1 MEKEKQY
8 KNAGSAPHP
17 PRSASPLR
25 SSKNLGGL
33 SWLRWPLEHYSIML
47 LIIAILFMLGIY
59 GMHIMPKDEFP
70 HATIRQGVVVAVYPG
85 ATSEEIE
92 QQVARPL
99 ERYLFT
105 FGEVKRSK
113 TTTTSQNDMCIAM
126 VELNDDV
133 NNKDEVWS
141 KIKHG
146 LNAFKSQLPAGVLA
160 IVVNDDFGNTSALL
174 IAIESGQRSY
184 RELREYSDN
193 LSDRLRR
200 IPSVANVKLFG
211 EQKEQISLYVDR
223 QRLQAYGIG
232 QQMLFSRLQSQGITT
247 MSGSISDDDQQV
259 PIHVEATENSVEEV
273 ANQIIFSDPATGNVV
288 RVRDVARVVREYDS
302 NSSRIEQ
309 DGHPCVLLSMEMT
322 PGNNVVQYGA
332 EVDRVLKEF
341 RESELPDDVTITRIA
356 DKPKVVSMSI
366 TSFLRDLLISMAVI
380 ILVMMVLFPLRSAI
394 VAAITIPLSTFVS
407 VAIMYMVG
415 IELNIVTLAALIVV
429 LGMIVDNA
437 IVVIDGYLEYLGKGY
452 EPKEAA
458 IESARQYFMPMML
471 ATLCICAIFYP
482 FLITMKG
489 VFHDCLEDFPWTITI
504 NLMVSLVLAVTVIPF
519 LEVKIIKKPQQ
530 QTHPLPLPA
539 VRGVITSAAEEPADS
554 PPSQRGA
561 GGGSITRWVQ
571 KTYDGVLNKT
581 FRHPWLT
588 MLIGLGV
595 ILLSLIIVPALKIRL
610 FPYADRDQF
619 AVEIF
624 LPDGKGLK
632 ETEAVAD
639 SVYRV
644 LSNDE
649 RITGITSFIGC
660 SSPRFM
666 DAYAPQMAGKNY
678 AQFIVNTTSDKA
690 TLELLANY
698 QPQLSEAF
706 PNAYVKFKRLDYLS
720 VPELEYRFYSDNL
733 DSLHVVAERL
743 MERMREMPELEWVH
757 TDFLQPYPIINVE
770 LDPVASAQLG
780 LTRTTAAIAL
790 SATTSDLRVG
800 QIWERRQVGDHSSG
814 MGDYELPIVVKDH
827 ADITFSDIQNV
838 GIATPVTMLSG
849 GLNTTNSTVPLRQ
862 VAKVTPKWTESR
874 IMHRGGERCIT
885 VTAQFK
891 QGVFTSPVEQRIA
904 SIMQREI
911 KLPQG
916 VRCEVGGEIEYGDE
930 ALPQIFGGIAIA
942 MLIVFF
948 FLLFNFKKYG
958 ITLVCMV
965 ALALMIPGALIG
977 LGLMN
982 RALGLTSIFG
992 LITLMGMIMRNEILI
1007 FEHANELVKRSLT
1020 PNPSP
1025 KERGV
1030 DTLASEEGNLQD
1042 YSLPSPLGEGQGVR
1056 LYNEAVRQA
1065 AYDAGKRRMVPIFLT
1080 TATTAVGVVPMII
1093 AQSSFWMPVGVTI
1106 FAGGIGSLILVVTM
1120 LPVVYWKVNLKKKEN
1135 PPPSPSL

>member
-1 MEKEKQY
+1 METRQY
-8 KNAGSAPHP
+8 TNAGSEPQP
-17 PRSASPLR
+17 P
-25 SSKNLGGL
+25 NLGGFVG
-33 SWLRWPLEHYSIML
+33 WLRWPLEHYSITL
-47 LIIAILFMLGIY
+47 LIITILFVLGIY
-59 GMHIMPKDEFP
+59 GMYVMPKDEFP

-105 FGEVKRSK
+105 YGEVKRAK
-113 TTTTSQNDMCIAM
+113 TTTTSQNGMCIAM

-146 LNAFKSQLPAGVLA
+146 LNAFKAQLPSGVLA

-174 IAIESGQRSY
+174 IAIESSQRSY
-184 RELREYSDN
+184 RELKQYSDD

-200 IPSVANVKLFG
+200 IPSVANVKMFG

-232 QQMLFSRLQSQGITT
+232 QQMLFSRLQAQGVTT

-259 PIHVEATENSVEEV
+259 PIHIEPTANSVEEI
-273 ANQIIFSDPATGNVV
+273 ANQIIFSDPATGKVA
-288 RVRDVARVVREYDS
+288 RVRDVARVVREYDG
-302 NSSRIEQ
+302 NAARIEQ

-322 PGNNVVQYGA
+322 AGNNVVIYGE
-332 EVDRVLKEF
+332 EVDKVLQQF
-341 RESELPDDVTITRIA
+341 REDELPDDVTITRIA
-356 DKPKVVSMSI
+356 DKPKVVAMSVS
-366 TSFLRDLLISMAVI
+366 SFLRDLLISMAVI
-380 ILVMMVLFPLRSAI
+380 ILVMMVLFPIRSAI
-394 VAAITIPLSTFVS
+394 VAAVTIPLSTFVS
-407 VAIMYMVG
+407 VAIMYMAG

-429 LGMIVDNA
+429 LGMIVDNS

-452 EPKEAA
+452 EPNEAA
-458 IESARQYFMPMML
+458 LESARQYFMPMML
-471 ATLCICAIFYP
+471 ATVCICAIFYP
-482 FLITMKG
+482 FLLTFKG
-489 VFHDCLEDFPWTITI
+489 MFLDALQDFPWTITI
-504 NLMVSLVLAVTVIPF
+504 NLMVSLLLAVTVIPF
-519 LEVKIIKKPQQ
+519 LEVRIIKPDKVS
-530 QTHPLPLPA
+530 TGGNA
-539 VRGVITSAAEEPADS
+539 ITK
-554 PPSQRGA
+554 
-561 GGGSITRWVQ
+561 WVQ
-571 KTYDGVLNKT
+571 RTYERVLDWT
-581 FRHPWLT
+581 FQHPWLT
-588 MLIGLGV
+588 ISGGIGV
-595 ILLSLIIVPALKIRL
+595 ILLSLLILPTLKIRL

-624 LPDGKGLK
+624 LPDGKGIK

-644 LSNDE
+644 LRPDE
-649 RITGITSFIGC
+649 RVTGITSFLGC

-666 DAYAPQMAGKNY
+666 DVYAPQMAGKNF

-690 TLELLANY
+690 TLELLAEY
-698 QPQLSEAF
+698 QPRLSEAF
-706 PNAYVKFKRLDYLS
+706 PNAYVKFKRLDYMS
-720 VPELEYRFYSDNL
+720 VPELEYRFYGDDL

-743 MERMREMPELEWVH
+743 MERMRQMPELEWVH
-757 TDFLQPYPIINVE
+757 TDFMQPYPIINVE

-780 LTRTTAAIAL
+780 ITRTTAALAL
-790 SATTSDLRVG
+790 SATSSDLRIG
-800 QIWERRQVGDHSSG
+800 QIWERQRTGEHGSEA
-814 MGDYELPIVVKDH
+814 GDYELPIVVKDN
-827 ADITFSDIQNV
+827 ADMTYSDIQNL
-838 GIATPVTMLSG
+838 GLATPVSMLSG
-849 GLNTTNSTVPLRQ
+849 GLHSTNSTVPLRQ
-862 VAKVTPKWTESR
+862 VARVGPKWSESR

-885 VTAQFK
+885 VTAQFA
-891 QGVFTSPVEQRIA
+891 QGVYTSPVEQRVA
-904 SIMQREI
+904 KMMTDEI
-911 KLPQG
+911 QLPQG

-930 ALPQIFGGIAIA
+930 ALPQIFAGISIA

-958 ITLVCMV
+958 ITTVCMA
-965 ALALMIPGALIG
+965 ALGLMIPGALVG

-1007 FEHANELVKRSLT
+1007 FEHAIDLIKNKELRMTNEEFATAITRQTHNELVRK
-1020 PNPSP
+1020 
-1025 KERGV
+1025 
-1030 DTLASEEGNLQD
+1030 
-1042 YSLPSPLGEGQGVR
+1042 
-1056 LYNEAVRQA
+1056 A

-1106 FAGGIGSLILVVTM
+1106 FAGGIGSLIMVVVM
-1120 LPVVYWKVNLKKKEN
+1120 LPVVYWKVSMK
-1135 PPPSPSL
+1135 